1 MKKQAKKLISI
12 LLILILSFLPARGV
26 LAETSPVSV
35 SAYAYVVMDA
45 NSGEILYSEH
55 RSNRI
60 YPASTAKL
68 MTAIVALENGKL
80 TDRIIAKQSALKYV
94 PNDAYEVGLK
104 ANKTYTFNQLLNLTL
119 VVSAADAANTIAA
132 GTGGTLKN
140 FIAKMNAKAK
150 ELGLEHT
157 SFDNTIGLDIGNGY
171 KKTYSTATDLAVLAR
186 YAMSIKE
193 IRDVVAKETYTFRG
207 KVLDSTN
214 QFYSTASYS
223 DDRYTI
229 IGTKTGTTK
238 AAGSVLI
245 ATARDDEG
253 HEVICAFFGN
263 VNRTS
268 TYQDIRELLDYT
280 FDRYDEGSISLSKGF
295 YDVRFRDSE
304 STIVRLCDE
313 GLLAMNSTGEFK
325 PTAKVT
331 QSYFLKTVNRICNTD
346 LLATDASKRLTIED
360 LADILYESYP
370 VEVSEERL
378 DAMDD
383 TFNSKNALTQE
394 EIEELVAL
402 YDSGVLPNDYNYNVS
417 SYITK
422 EDTVMIA
429 DSLSGYIENYV
440 AIKDNED
447 MVGR

>member
-1 MKKQAKKLISI
+1 MKKQAIKSISI
-12 LLILILSFLPARGV
+12 FLIIILSLLPARGV

-55 RSNRI
+55 RLNRI

-80 TDRIIAKQSALKYV
+80 TDKIKARHSVLKYV

-132 GTGGTLKN
+132 GTGGSLKN
-140 FIAKMNAKAK
+140 FITKMNAKAK
-150 ELGLEHT
+150 ELGLDHT

-193 IRDVVAKETYTFRG
+193 IRDVVAQETYTFRG

-214 QFYSTASYS
+214 QFYSTAAYS

-229 IGTKTGTTK
+229 IGTKTGTTN

-245 ATARDDEG
+245 ATARDNEG

-268 TYQDIRELLDYT
+268 TYKDIRELLDYT
-280 FDRYDEGSISLSKGF
+280 FDSYDEGSISLSKGF

-331 QSYFLKTVNRICNTD
+331 QNYFMKTVNRICNTV

-360 LADILYESYP
+360 LASILYESYP

-378 DAMDD
+378 DAMEG
-383 TFNSKNALTQE
+383 TFASKNELTQE
-394 EIEELVAL
+394 KLEELVAL
-402 YDSGVLPNDYNYNVS
+402 YDSGVLPSDYNYNVS

-429 DSLSGYIENYV
+429 DSLSGYLESYV
-440 AIKDNED
+440 ASEESEA